1 MNGAAGAEGQR
12 LFSYVELEYDAAAA
26 AILLCVCI
34 IPKAEIAPDSALEV
48 DRRQGFGVPEKS
60 VRPREIFGWAMY
72 DFANSGYTTVV
83 ITAVFN
89 AYFVSVVAGN
99 AAWATFAWTASL
111 AISYAA
117 IIATAPLAGAWA
129 DLHAAKKRLL
139 AITTA
144 GCVLGTAALALV
156 GPGEL
161 WLAVILIAVS
171 NFFFGSGENVVAAF
185 LPELADEEALGK
197 VSGWGWSLGY
207 LGGLVA
213 LGACLAYV
221 TSAQGRGLGAA
232 DYVPATM
239 LITAALFAAASVPT
253 FAWLRE
259 RAVAQ
264 PDATREGALLAAYA
278 RVAHT
283 LRHAAHF
290 RDLRRFLVCIVFY
303 QAGISTV
310 IALAAI
316 YAQQVLGFETRD
328 TILLILVVNLT
339 AAVGAFAFG
348 YVQDRLGH
356 VRTLVLTL
364 LGWIAM
370 TLLAYV
376 ASSREAFWLAANLAG
391 VCLGS
396 SQSAGRA
403 LVGYLSPAQRRGEFF
418 GLWGLAVKLSAII
431 GPLTYGAVTWI
442 TSGNHRLAILA
453 TGGFFVVGLI
463 LLAGI
468 DVQRGREAA
477 REAA

>member
-12 LFSYVELEYDAAAA
+12 LFSFSYVELEYDAAAA

-221 TSAQGRGLGAA
+221 RSEEHTSEL
-232 DYVPATM
+232 
-239 LITAALFAAASVPT
+239 
-253 FAWLRE
+253 
-259 RAVAQ
+259 
-264 PDATREGALLAAYA
+264 
-278 RVAHT
+278 
-283 LRHAAHF
+283 
-290 RDLRRFLVCIVFY
+290 
-303 QAGISTV
+303 
-310 IALAAI
+310 
-316 YAQQVLGFETRD
+316 
-328 TILLILVVNLT
+328 
-339 AAVGAFAFG
+339 
-348 YVQDRLGH
+348 
-356 VRTLVLTL
+356 
-364 LGWIAM
+364 
-370 TLLAYV
+370 
-376 ASSREAFWLAANLAG
+376 
-391 VCLGS
+391 
-396 SQSAGRA
+396 QS
-403 LVGYLSPAQRRGEFF
+403 
-418 GLWGLAVKLSAII
+418 
-431 GPLTYGAVTWI
+431 
-442 TSGNHRLAILA
+442 H
-453 TGGFFVVGLI
+453 
-463 LLAGI
+463 
-468 DVQRGREAA
+468 
-477 REAA
+477 